1 MMDAWRAAWP
11 GPSPGPDHA
20 AMSAPS
26 SRFLKPFYRL
36 RFIATGMSMLSAV
49 LLPWLVY
56 TATQR
61 IAAAGMVMLIE
72 ASVRLLMS
80 LYGGQL
86 AHAIGGRR
94 AFAASQAACAAGFA
108 LFAAVLIV
116 YPVSVAGALALVV
129 AALVFMQA
137 GITVGNVVTEACT
150 VAFLQ
155 AGADEVP

>member
-80 LYGGQL
+80 LYGGPPAPSSRRRPAL
-86 AHAIGGRR
+86 PPPPPPRPRR
-94 AFAASQAACAAGFA
+94 APA
-108 LFAAVLIV
+108 LPPRVH
-116 YPVSVAGALALVV
+116 AL
-129 AALVFMQA
+129 
-137 GITVGNVVTEACT
+137 
-150 VAFLQ
+150 
-155 AGADEVP
+155 